1 MKNGNEI
8 FELGR
13 RKVDYYRLYIFETR
27 RVIEIRN
34 NSKLYKSI
42 DSKIIEIVVKNT

>member
-1 MKNGNEI
+1 METRFLSWEEGKY
-8 FELGR
+8 
-13 RKVDYYRLYIFETR
+13 YYRLYIFETR